1 MRQHCRVTSTRAPAG
16 SFGTFSF
23 SFSFSFPSSSSSSLA
38 SWASPPSSHG
48 ASRFTSACSAWLRAL
63 VFTAQS
69 SSAPS
74 ALTSI
79 ATTRR
84 SRAERATRA
93 ASSPSRR
100 DEMKAFAHA
109 KRDASF
115 SLVLSRLTRA
125 IAAGKAARLSRTP
138 RRIANSAQWFASCRG
153 RRASASSE
161 IEDSEIEVED
171 SSEVEDWARFVFASS
186 RVCVFASGTTRATFP
201 AATLTMARS
210 SSVSALVVRM
220 RLRAHLCGETSA
232 LAAASRTPSTSRAT
246 GLSQGLASAADD
258 ANQTTFSQPPSSVGT
273 SATRNATSCGGASP
287 RPSAVSSSSAAA
299 SARSARVG
307 SYGRISALRALRDM
321 PKCGDGRGASPF
333 GASPENAR
341 GGLGR
346 WRAARSRGWRR
357 RAGRASVGDASQLSA
372 GAPAPRRMPR
382 RGARAFDVGALEVT
396 TKVTHDTRKILLR
409 P

>member
-16 SFGTFSF
+16 SFETF

-38 SWASPPSSHG
+38 SSASPPSSHG

-84 SRAERATRA
+84 SRDARATRA

-100 DEMKAFAHA
+100 DETKAFAHA

-138 RRIANSAQWFASCRG
+138 RRIANSAQWFASYRG

-171 SSEVEDWARFVFASS
+171 SSEVEDWARFETS
-186 RVCVFASGTTRATFP
+186 VCVFASGTTRATLP

-357 RAGRASVGDASQLSA
+357 RAGRASVGDASRLSA